1 MEIITA
7 HVNTD
12 LDGLASMV
20 AAQKL
25 YPGAQLVF
33 PGKLSRNVEE
43 FLALHKDTLKHV
55 RNIKDINIDKVKRLI
70 MVDTKSPGRVSK
82 LKELFGRAQ
91 VEVHIFDHH
100 PRAEGDVCGKVEVV
114 EPIGACTTLL
124 IERIRSRG
132 LEITPLE
139 ATIMALGIYE
149 DTGCLV
155 FTSTTSRDIRAAAF
169 LLEQGANLAVVA
181 DFLGRPLTPDQKGL
195 LKKLLVSAEHH
206 QINGNKILIARGN
219 VDEFIGGLN
228 LLTHKLAEIEQIDAV
243 FTIVEMEDRVH
254 MVGRCALK
262 EKVNCKEVMEY
273 FGGGGHPAAAS
284 ATVKDQTVDEVAD
297 RLLEI
302 IKEKVRPP
310 LTVRDIM
317 SSPVK
322 MVFPET
328 TIEEAGKIMLRY
340 GHTGLPVIKEGKL
353 VGVISRRDVEKA
365 THHGLGHAPVKGYM
379 TASVITVN
387 ADMNINDVQEL
398 MIEKD
403 IGRLPVVEGNL
414 VVGII
419 SRTDVLQ
426 TLHEGF
432 KGRYSTTYTDKK
444 KNTTRNTNIR
454 PDMHRVL
461 PNRIMNILNRAG
473 EVAQSLGYQ
482 VYAVGGLVRDVLLKV
497 ENLDVDLVVEGN
509 GIEMANELAKV
520 IGGRVRPHEKFGTA
534 EIVFPDGYWVDV
546 VTARVEYYEYPA
558 ALPQVEQSS
567 LKHDLYRR
575 DFTINAMAVALNSER
590 FGELVDYFNG
600 REDLQI
606 GAVRVLH
613 NLSFIE
619 DPTRILRAVRFE
631 QRYDMAIEPQTLR
644 LIKEAV
650 REKVISRVS
659 NERMWGEL
667 KSILEE
673 ADPEHMLDRMSELG
687 VWDYLFPEITFWE
700 VQPVISE
707 VPQALMILRNW
718 GWAEPAEKWL
728 PYFLAILHWTTQETA
743 YQICQRY
750 FLGRRQTDK
759 VLDVIAHWRGALKTL
774 STTEEVPL
782 SELTKTVQT
791 LPREAYPLFLTL
803 LEDKNA
809 IRRFRLVMESVHKNK
824 PTVNGKNI
832 RAMGFQPGPM
842 YRRALDA
849 VWRARLDG
857 LIQTTEEELEY
868 VRAYLVNH
876 NAPKI
881 EPKKP
886 KADNSQGNRP
896 DHKNYAK
903 NSKGAKPRV

>member
-1 MEIITA
+1 MEIITT

-12 LDGLASMV
+12 LDGLASLV

-25 YPGAQLVF
+25 YPGAELIF

-43 FLALHKDTLKHV
+43 FLALHKDTLRNV
-55 RNIKDINIDKVKRLI
+55 RTIKDINIDKVKRLI

-82 LKELFGRAQ
+82 LKELFNRPH
-91 VEVHIFDHH
+91 VEVHIYDHH
-100 PRAEGDVCGKVEVV
+100 PRAAGDVCGKVEVV
-114 EPIGACTTLL
+114 EPVGACTTLL
-124 IERIRSRG
+124 IERIRAQG

-155 FTSTTSRDIRAAAF
+155 FTNTTPRDIRAAAF

-181 DFLGRPLTPDQKGL
+181 DFLGRPLTPDQKAL

-206 QINGNKILIARGN
+206 QINGTKVLVARGS
-219 VDEFIGGLN
+219 VEEFVGGLA

-243 FTIVEMEDRVH
+243 FTVVEMEDRVH
-254 MVGRCALK
+254 LVGRCALK
-262 EKVNCKEVMEY
+262 EVNCKEVMEQ

-284 ATVKDQTVDEVAD
+284 ATVKGKTVDQVAEE
-297 RLLEI
+297 LLAI

-310 LTVRDIM
+310 LTVKDIM

-340 GHTGLPVIKEGKL
+340 GHTGLPVIKDGKL

-379 TASVITVN
+379 TVNVIT
-387 ADMNINDVQEL
+387 ATKDMTINEVQDL

-403 IGRLPVVEGNL
+403 IGRLPVVEGDK
-414 VVGII
+414 VVGIV

-432 KGRYSTTYTDKK
+432 KGRYSTTYTHKSVLATK
-444 KNTTRNTNIR
+444 TTNIR
-454 PDMHRVL
+454 PDMQRVL
-461 PNRIMNILNRAG
+461 PGRIMNILTKAG
-473 EVAQSLGYQ
+473 EVADKLNYQ

-497 ENLDVDLVVEGN
+497 ENFDVDLVVEGN
-509 GIEMANELAKV
+509 GILMANQLAAV
-520 IGGRVRPHEKFGTA
+520 LGGRVRTHEKFGTA
-534 EIVFPDGYWVDV
+534 EIIFPDGYWVDV

-567 LKHDLYRR
+567 LRHDLYRR
-575 DFTINAMAVALNSER
+575 DFTINAMAVALNPGR

-606 GAVRVLH
+606 GAIRVLH
-613 NLSFIE
+613 NLSFVE
-619 DPTRILRAVRFE
+619 DPTRILRAIRFE
-631 QRYDMAIEPQTLR
+631 QRYDMAIEPQTMR

-650 REKVISRVS
+650 REKVIARLST
-659 NERMWGEL
+659 ERMWGEL

-707 VPQALMILRNW
+707 MPQALMILRNW

-728 PYFLAILHWTTQETA
+728 PYFLAILHWTTQDTA

-750 FLGRRQTDK
+750 NLGRRQTDK
-759 VLDVIAHWRGALKTL
+759 VLDTIAHWREALRRL
-774 STTEEVPL
+774 SAPEDVPL
-782 SELTKTVQT
+782 SALNKIVQT

-809 IRRFRLVMESVHKNK
+809 IRRFRLVMESVHKHK
-824 PTVNGKNI
+824 PTVNGKDI
-832 RAMGFQPGPM
+832 RDMGFKPGPL
-842 YRRALDA
+842 YRRALDS
-849 VWRARLDG
+849 VWQARLDG
-857 LIQTTEEELEY
+857 LVQTREEELAY
-868 VRAYLVNH
+868 VRAYLEKH

-881 EPKKP
+881 EPNPPQPQRAPGSQPGQGKK
-886 KADNSQGNRP
+886 GN
-896 DHKNYAK
+896 K
-903 NSKGAKPRV
+903 SKGTKQSV

>member
-1 MEIITA
+1 MDIITT

-25 YPGAQLVF
+25 YPGAELVF

-43 FLALHKDTLKHV
+43 FLALHKDTLKNV
-55 RNIKDINIDKVKRLI
+55 RNIKDINISKVKRLI

-82 LKELFGRAQ
+82 LKELFNLPQ
-91 VEVHIFDHH
+91 VEVHIYDHH
-100 PRAEGDVCGKVEVV
+100 PRAEGDVCGKVEIV
-114 EPIGACTTLL
+114 EPIGACSTLL
-124 IERIRSRG
+124 IEKIRSKG
-132 LEITPLE
+132 LEINPLE
-139 ATIMALGIYE
+139 ATILALGIYE

-155 FTSTTSRDIRAAAF
+155 FTNTTPRDIRAAAF

-181 DFLGRPLTPDQKGL
+181 DFLGRPLTQDQKSL
-195 LKKLLVSAEHH
+195 LKRLLVTAEHH
-206 QINGNKILIARGN
+206 QINGTKVLIAQGS
-219 VDEFIGGLN
+219 VDEFVGGLA

-243 FTIVEMEDRVH
+243 FTVVEMEDRIH
-254 MVGRCALK
+254 IVGRCPLK
-262 EKVNCKEVMEY
+262 EVNCKDVMQQ

-284 ATVKDQTVDEVAD
+284 ATVKGKTVDEVAGN
-297 RLLEI
+297 LLDI
-302 IKEKVRPP
+302 VKGMVKPP
-310 LTVRDIM
+310 LTVGDIM

-340 GHTGLPVIKEGKL
+340 GHTGLPVIRDRKL

-379 TASVITVN
+379 TVNVITVN
-387 ADMNINDVQEL
+387 RDMNINDVQDL

-403 IGRLPVVEGNL
+403 IGRLPVVEGDM
-414 VVGII
+414 VVGIL

-432 KGRYSTTYTDKK
+432 QGRYSTTYTNRNINSP
-444 KNTTRNTNIR
+444 KNSNIR
-454 PDMHRVL
+454 PDLQRVL
-461 PNRIMNILNRAG
+461 PGRIMSILTKAG
-473 EVAQSLGYQ
+473 EVAESLDYQ

-497 ENLDVDLVVEGN
+497 ENLDVDLVVEGD
-509 GIEMANELAKV
+509 GILMANKLAEV
-520 IGGRVRPHEKFGTA
+520 IGGRVRAHEKFGTA
-534 EIVFPDGYWVDV
+534 EIIFSDGYWVDV

-575 DFTINAMAVALNSER
+575 DFTVNAMAVALNTDR

-606 GAVRVLH
+606 GAIRVLH

-619 DPTRILRAVRFE
+619 DPTRILRAIRFE

-650 REKVISRVS
+650 REKVIARLST
-659 NERMWGEL
+659 ERMWGEL

-673 ADPEHMLDRMSELG
+673 TDPEHMLDRMSELG

-700 VQPVISE
+700 VQPVVSE
-707 VPQALMILRNW
+707 MPQALMILRNW
-718 GWAEPAEKWL
+718 GWAEPAETWL
-728 PYFLAILHWTTQETA
+728 PYFLAILHWTTQDTA
-743 YQICQRY
+743 NTICQRY

-759 VLDVIAHWRGALKTL
+759 VLDTIAHWRAALKSL
-774 STTEEVPL
+774 STTEEVAL
-782 SELTKTVQT
+782 SDLTKIVQT

-803 LEDKNA
+803 IEDKMA
-809 IRRFRLVMESVHKNK
+809 IRRFRMVMESVHRNK
-824 PTVNGKNI
+824 PTVNGKDI
-832 RAMGFQPGPM
+832 RTMGFKPGPM

-857 LIQTTEEELEY
+857 LITDREEEMVY
-868 VRAYLVNH
+868 VKAYLESH
-876 NAPKI
+876 NAPRI

-886 KADNSQGNRP
+886 VVAVNQENRP
-896 DHKNYAK
+896 IINQGKK
-903 NSKGAKPRV
+903 SKGKRPRV

>member
-1 MEIITA
+1 MEIITT

-25 YPGAQLVF
+25 YPGAELIF

-43 FLALHKDTLKHV
+43 FLALHKDTLKNV
-55 RNIKDINIDKVKRLI
+55 RNIKDINIDKVKRLV

-82 LKELFGRAQ
+82 LKELFGRPQ
-91 VEVHIFDHH
+91 VEVHIYDHH

-114 EPIGACTTLL
+114 EPVGAATTLL
-124 IERIRSRG
+124 IERVRAKG

-139 ATIMALGIYE
+139 ATIMMLGIYE

-155 FTSTTSRDIRAAAF
+155 FTNTTPRDIRAAAF

-181 DFLGRPLTPDQKGL
+181 DFLGRPLTQDQKAL
-195 LKKLLVSAEHH
+195 LKKLLVTAEHH
-206 QINGNKILIARGN
+206 QINGTKVLIARSN
-219 VDEFIGGLN
+219 VDEFVGGLA
-228 LLTHKLAEIEQIDAV
+228 LLTHKLSEIERTDAV
-243 FTIVEMEDRVH
+243 FAVVEMEDRVH
-254 MVGRCALK
+254 LVGRCALK
-262 EKVNCKEVMEY
+262 EVNCKEIMEQ

-284 ATVKDQTVDEVAD
+284 ATIKGQTVDEVAD
-297 RLLEI
+297 RLLELI
-302 IKEKVRPP
+302 NEMVRPH
-310 LTVRDIM
+310 LTVQDIM

-340 GHTGLPVIKEGKL
+340 GHTGLPVIKDGKL

-365 THHGLGHAPVKGYM
+365 THHGLSHAPVKGYM
-379 TASVITVN
+379 TASVITVHK
-387 ADMNINDVQEL
+387 DMNINDVQDL
-398 MIEKD
+398 MIERD
-403 IGRLPVVEGNL
+403 IGRLPVVEGDM
-414 VVGII
+414 VIGIV

-432 KGRYSTTYTDKK
+432 KGRYSTTYTDKA
-444 KNTTRNTNIR
+444 TTKTANIR
-454 PDMHRVL
+454 PDMQRVL
-461 PNRIMNILNRAG
+461 PGRIMNILIRAG
-473 EVAQSLGYQ
+473 EVAERMNYQ

-509 GIEMANELAKV
+509 GIEMANELAKE

-534 EIVFPDGYWVDV
+534 EIIFPDGYWVDV

-575 DFTINAMAVALNSER
+575 DFTINAMAVALNPER

-606 GAVRVLH
+606 GAIRVLH

-619 DPTRILRAVRFE
+619 DPTRILRAIRFE
-631 QRYDMAIEPQTLR
+631 QRYDMAVEPQTLR

-650 REKVISRVS
+650 REKVISRLTT
-659 NERMWGEL
+659 ERMWGEL

-673 ADPEHMLDRMSELG
+673 ADPEHILDRMSELG
-687 VWDYLFPEITFWE
+687 VWEYLFPEITFWE
-700 VQPVISE
+700 VQYVISE
-707 VPQALMILRNW
+707 IPQALMILRNW

-728 PYFLAILHWTTQETA
+728 PYFLGILHLTTQEKA

-750 FLGRRQTDK
+750 NLGRRQTDK
-759 VLDVIAHWRGALKTL
+759 VLDTIAYGRVALKRL
-774 STTEEVPL
+774 SATEEIPL
-782 SELTKTVQT
+782 SELTKIVQT
-791 LPREAYPLFLTL
+791 LPGEAYPLFLAL

-809 IRRFRLVMESVHKNK
+809 IRRFRMVIESVHKNK
-824 PTVNGKNI
+824 PTVNGKDI
-832 RAMGFQPGPM
+832 REMGYQPGPM
-842 YRRALDA
+842 YRKALDA

-857 LIQTTEEELEY
+857 LVQTREEELEY
-868 VRAYLVNH
+868 VRSLLQHH

-881 EPKKP
+881 QPKQP
-886 KADNSQGNRP
+886 KGNASQGNRP
-896 DHKNYAK
+896 NQAK
-903 NSKGAKPRV
+903 KSKGTKASV

>member
-1 MEIITA
+1 MEIITT

-25 YPGAQLVF
+25 YPGAELIF

-43 FLALHKDTLKHV
+43 FLALHKDTLKNV
-55 RNIKDINIDKVKRLI
+55 RMIKDINIHKVKRLI

-82 LKELFGRAQ
+82 LKELFDRPE
-91 VEVHIFDHH
+91 VEVHIYDHH

-114 EPIGACTTLL
+114 EPMGAATTLL
-124 IERIRSRG
+124 IEKIRAKG

-139 ATIMALGIYE
+139 ATIMMLGIYE

-155 FTSTTSRDIRAAAF
+155 FTSTTPRDIRAAAF

-181 DFLGRPLTPDQKGL
+181 DFLGRPLTQDQKAL
-195 LKKLLVSAEHH
+195 LKKLLVTAEHH
-206 QINGNKILIARGN
+206 QINGTKVLIARGS
-219 VDEFIGGLN
+219 VDEFVGGLA
-228 LLTHKLAEIEQIDAV
+228 LLTHKLSEIERTDAV
-243 FTIVEMEDRVH
+243 FAVVEMEDRVH
-254 MVGRCALK
+254 LVGRCALA
-262 EKVNCKEVMEY
+262 EVNCKEIMEQ

-284 ATVKDQTVDEVAD
+284 ATVKGQTVEEVAG
-297 RLLEI
+297 RLLELVNSMI
-302 IKEKVRPP
+302 RPT
-310 LTVRDIM
+310 LTVQDIM

-340 GHTGLPVIKEGKL
+340 GHTGLPVIKDGKL

-379 TASVITVN
+379 TVNVVTVN
-387 ADMNINDVQEL
+387 KDMNIHDVQDL
-398 MIEKD
+398 MIERD
-403 IGRLPVVEGNL
+403 IGRLPVVEGDL
-414 VVGII
+414 VIGIV

-432 KGRYSTTYTDKK
+432 QGRYSTTYTDK
-444 KNTTRNTNIR
+444 TTTKISNIK
-454 PDMHRVL
+454 PDMQRVL
-461 PNRIMNILNRAG
+461 PGRIMSLLNKAG
-473 EVAQSLGYQ
+473 QVAERLDYE

-509 GIEMANELAKV
+509 GIEMAHELSKE
-520 IGGRVRPHEKFGTA
+520 IGGRVRAHEKFGTA

-567 LKHDLYRR
+567 LRHDLYRR
-575 DFTINAMAVALNSER
+575 DFTINAMAVALNPGR

-606 GAVRVLH
+606 GAIRVLH

-619 DPTRILRAVRFE
+619 DPTRILRAARFE

-650 REKVISRVS
+650 REKVVSRLTT
-659 NERMWGEL
+659 ERMWGEL

-673 ADPEHMLDRMSELG
+673 ADPEHMLDRLDELG
-687 VWDYLFPEITFWE
+687 VWDYLFPKITFWE
-700 VQPVISE
+700 VQYVISE
-707 VPQALMILRNW
+707 MPQALMILRNW

-728 PYFLAILHWTTQETA
+728 PYFLGILHLSNQETA

-750 FLGRRQTDK
+750 NLGRRQTDK
-759 VLDVIAHWRGALKTL
+759 VLDTIANGRVALKRL
-774 STTEEVPL
+774 SIEEDVPL
-782 SELTKTVQT
+782 SELTKIVQT
-791 LPREAYPLFLTL
+791 LPREAYPLFLSL

-824 PTVNGKNI
+824 PVVNGKDI
-832 RAMGFQPGPM
+832 REMGFQPGPM

-857 LIQTTEEELEY
+857 LVNTREEEIEYLRSYLEH
-868 VRAYLVNH
+868 N

-881 EPKKP
+881 QPKQPKP
-886 KADNSQGNRP
+886 VVSQEHPAAR
-896 DHKNYAK
+896 AK
-903 NSKGAKPRV
+903 QGKKSKGKKV

>member
-1 MEIITA
+1 MEIITT

-25 YPGAQLVF
+25 YPGAELIF

-43 FLALHKDTLKHV
+43 FLALHKDTLKNV
-55 RNIKDINIDKVKRLI
+55 RNIKDINIDKVTRLV

-82 LKELFGRAQ
+82 LKELFGRPQ
-91 VEVHIFDHH
+91 VEVHIYDHH

-114 EPIGACTTLL
+114 EPVGAATTLL
-124 IERIRSRG
+124 IERVRAKG

-139 ATIMALGIYE
+139 ATIMMLGIYE

-155 FTSTTSRDIRAAAF
+155 FTNTTPRDIRAAAF

-181 DFLGRPLTPDQKGL
+181 DFLGRPLTQDQKAL
-195 LKKLLVSAEHH
+195 LKKLLVTAEHH
-206 QINGNKILIARGN
+206 QINGTKVLIARSN
-219 VDEFIGGLN
+219 VDEFVGGLA
-228 LLTHKLAEIEQIDAV
+228 LLTHKLSEIERTDAV
-243 FTIVEMEDRVH
+243 FAVVEMEDRVH
-254 MVGRCALK
+254 LVGRCALK
-262 EKVNCKEVMEY
+262 EVNCKEIMEQ

-284 ATVKDQTVDEVAD
+284 ATIKGQTVDEVAD
-297 RLLEI
+297 RLLELI
-302 IKEKVRPP
+302 NEMVRPH
-310 LTVRDIM
+310 LTVQDIM

-340 GHTGLPVIKEGKL
+340 GHTGLPVIKDGKL

-365 THHGLGHAPVKGYM
+365 THHGLSHAPVKGYM
-379 TASVITVN
+379 TASVITVHK
-387 ADMNINDVQEL
+387 DMNINDVQDL
-398 MIEKD
+398 MIERD
-403 IGRLPVVEGNL
+403 IGRLPVVEGDM
-414 VVGII
+414 VIGIV

-432 KGRYSTTYTDKK
+432 KGRYSTTYTDKA
-444 KNTTRNTNIR
+444 TTKTANIR
-454 PDMHRVL
+454 PDMQRVL
-461 PNRIMNILNRAG
+461 PGRIMNILIRAG
-473 EVAQSLGYQ
+473 EVAERMNYQ

-509 GIEMANELAKV
+509 GIEMANELAKE

-534 EIVFPDGYWVDV
+534 EIIFPDGYWVDV

-575 DFTINAMAVALNSER
+575 DFTINAMAVALNPER

-606 GAVRVLH
+606 GAIRVLH

-619 DPTRILRAVRFE
+619 DPTRILRAIRFE
-631 QRYDMAIEPQTLR
+631 QRYDMAVEPQTLR

-650 REKVISRVS
+650 REKVISRLTT
-659 NERMWGEL
+659 ERMWGEL

-673 ADPEHMLDRMSELG
+673 ADPEHILDRMSELG
-687 VWDYLFPEITFWE
+687 VWEYLFPEIAFWE
-700 VQPVISE
+700 VQYVISE
-707 VPQALMILRNW
+707 IPQALMILRNW

-728 PYFLAILHWTTQETA
+728 PYFLGILHLTTQEKA

-750 FLGRRQTDK
+750 NLGRRQTDK
-759 VLDVIAHWRGALKTL
+759 VLDTIAYGRVALKRL
-774 STTEEVPL
+774 SATEEIPL
-782 SELTKTVQT
+782 SELTKIVQT
-791 LPREAYPLFLTL
+791 LPGEAYPLFLAL

-809 IRRFRLVMESVHKNK
+809 IRRFRMVIESVHKNK
-824 PTVNGKNI
+824 PTVNGKDI
-832 RAMGFQPGPM
+832 REMGYQPGPM
-842 YRRALDA
+842 YRKALDA

-857 LIQTTEEELEY
+857 LVQTREEELEY
-868 VRAYLVNH
+868 VRSLLQHH

-881 EPKKP
+881 QPKQP
-886 KADNSQGNRP
+886 KGNASQGNRP
-896 DHKNYAK
+896 NQAK
-903 NSKGAKPRV
+903 KSKGTKASV

>member
-1 MEIITA
+1 MEIITT

-25 YPGAQLVF
+25 YPGAELIF
-33 PGKLSRNVEE
+33 PGKLSRNVED
-43 FLALHKDTLKHV
+43 FLALHKDTLKNV
-55 RNIKDINIDKVKRLI
+55 RNIKDINIDKVTRLV

-82 LKELFGRAQ
+82 LKELFGRPQ
-91 VEVHIFDHH
+91 VEVHIYDHH

-114 EPIGACTTLL
+114 EPVGAATTLL
-124 IERIRSRG
+124 IERVRAKG

-139 ATIMALGIYE
+139 ATIMMLGIYE

-155 FTSTTSRDIRAAAF
+155 FTNTTPRDIRAAAF

-181 DFLGRPLTPDQKGL
+181 DFLGRPLTQDQKAL
-195 LKKLLVSAEHH
+195 LKKLLVTAEHH
-206 QINGNKILIARGN
+206 QINGTKVLIARSN
-219 VDEFIGGLN
+219 VDEFVGGLA
-228 LLTHKLAEIEQIDAV
+228 LLTHKLSEIERTDAV
-243 FTIVEMEDRVH
+243 FAVVEMEDRVH
-254 MVGRCALK
+254 LVGRCALK
-262 EKVNCKEVMEY
+262 EVNCKEIMEQ

-284 ATVKDQTVDEVAD
+284 ATIKGQTVDEVAD
-297 RLLEI
+297 RLLELI
-302 IKEKVRPP
+302 NEMVRPH
-310 LTVRDIM
+310 LTVQDIM

-340 GHTGLPVIKEGKL
+340 GHTGLPVIKDGKL

-365 THHGLGHAPVKGYM
+365 THHGLSHAPVKGYM
-379 TASVITVN
+379 TASVITVHK
-387 ADMNINDVQEL
+387 DMNINDVQDL
-398 MIEKD
+398 MIERD
-403 IGRLPVVEGNL
+403 IGRLPVVEGDM
-414 VVGII
+414 VIGIV

-432 KGRYSTTYTDKK
+432 KGRYSTTYTDKA
-444 KNTTRNTNIR
+444 NTKTANIR
-454 PDMHRVL
+454 PDMQRVL
-461 PNRIMNILNRAG
+461 PGRIMNILIRAG
-473 EVAQSLGYQ
+473 EVAERMDYQ

-509 GIEMANELAKV
+509 GIEMANELAKE

-534 EIVFPDGYWVDV
+534 EIIFPDGYWVDV

-575 DFTINAMAVALNSER
+575 DFTINAMAVALNPER

-606 GAVRVLH
+606 GAIRVLH

-619 DPTRILRAVRFE
+619 DPTRILRAIRFE
-631 QRYDMAIEPQTLR
+631 QRYDMAVETQTLR

-650 REKVISRVS
+650 REKVISRLTT
-659 NERMWGEL
+659 ERMWGEL

-673 ADPEHMLDRMSELG
+673 ADPEHILDRMSELG
-687 VWDYLFPEITFWE
+687 VWEYLFPEITFWE
-700 VQPVISE
+700 VQYVISE
-707 VPQALMILRNW
+707 IPQALMILRNW

-728 PYFLAILHWTTQETA
+728 PYFLGILHLTTQEKA

-750 FLGRRQTDK
+750 NLGRRQTDK
-759 VLDVIAHWRGALKTL
+759 VLDTIAYGRVALKRL
-774 STTEEVPL
+774 SAAGEVPL
-782 SELTKTVQT
+782 SELTKIVQT
-791 LPREAYPLFLTL
+791 LPGEAYPLFLAL

-809 IRRFRLVMESVHKNK
+809 IRRFRMVIESVHKNK
-824 PTVNGKNI
+824 PTVNGKDI
-832 RAMGFQPGPM
+832 REMGYQPGPM
-842 YRRALDA
+842 YRKALDA

-857 LIQTTEEELEY
+857 LVQTREEELEY
-868 VRAYLVNH
+868 VRSLLQHH

-881 EPKKP
+881 QPKQP
-886 KADNSQGNRP
+886 KGNASQGNRP
-896 DHKNYAK
+896 NQAK
-903 NSKGAKPRV
+903 KSKGTKASV

>member
-1 MEIITA
+1 MEIITT

-25 YPGAQLVF
+25 YPGAELIF

-43 FLALHKDTLKHV
+43 FLALHKDTLKNI
-55 RNIKDINIDKVKRLI
+55 RQIKDINIEQVKRLI

-82 LKELFGRAQ
+82 LKELFTQPR
-91 VEVHIFDHH
+91 VEVHIYDHH

-114 EPIGACTTLL
+114 EPVGAATTLL
-124 IERIRSRG
+124 IERIRSKG

-155 FTSTTSRDIRAAAF
+155 FTNTTPRDIRAAAF

-181 DFLGRPLTPDQKGL
+181 DFLGRPLTQDQKSL
-195 LKKLLVSAEHH
+195 LKKLLVTAEHH
-206 QINGNKILIARGN
+206 QINGTKVLIARGN
-219 VDEFIGGLN
+219 VDEFVGGLA
-228 LLTHKLAEIEQIDAV
+228 LLTHKLSEIERTDAV
-243 FTIVEMEDRVH
+243 FAVVEMEDRVH
-254 MVGRCALK
+254 IVGRCALK
-262 EKVNCKEVMEY
+262 EVNCKEIMNE

-284 ATVKDQTVDEVAD
+284 ATVKGKTVDELANH
-297 RLLEI
+297 LLEL
-302 IKEKVRPP
+302 IKAKVRPP
-310 LTVRDIM
+310 LTAQDIM

-353 VGVISRRDVEKA
+353 AGVISRRDVEKA

-379 TASVITVN
+379 TTQVVTVHK
-387 ADMNINDVQEL
+387 DMNIHDVQDL
-398 MIEKD
+398 MIERD
-403 IGRLPVVEGNL
+403 IGRLPVVEGNM
-414 VVGII
+414 VIGIV

-432 KGRYSTTYTDKK
+432 KGRYSTTYTDKASSK
-444 KNTTRNTNIR
+444 TSNIN
-454 PDMHRVL
+454 PDMQRVL
-461 PNRIMNILNRAG
+461 PGRIMKLLHKAG
-473 EVAQSLGYQ
+473 EVAERLGYQ

-509 GIEMANELAKV
+509 GIEMANELAKEV
-520 IGGRVRPHEKFGTA
+520 GGRVRAHEKFATA

-558 ALPQVEQSS
+558 ALPQVERSS

-575 DFTINAMAVALNSER
+575 DFTINAMAVALNPDR

-600 REDLQI
+600 IEDLQI
-606 GAVRVLH
+606 GAIRVLH

-619 DPTRILRAVRFE
+619 DPTRILRAIRFE

-650 REKVISRVS
+650 REKVIARLST
-659 NERMWGEL
+659 ERMWGEL

-673 ADPEHMLDRMSELG
+673 ADPEHMLDRMDELG
-687 VWDYLFPEITFWE
+687 VWDYLFPELTFWE
-700 VQPVISE
+700 VQYVISE
-707 VPQALMILRNW
+707 IPQALMILRNW
-718 GWAEPAEKWL
+718 GWDEPAEKWL
-728 PYFLAILHWTTQETA
+728 PYFLGILHLTSQETA
-743 YQICQRY
+743 SKICQRY
-750 FLGRRQTDK
+750 NLGRRQTDK
-759 VLDVIAHWRGALKTL
+759 VLATISYGRVALKRL
-774 STTEEVPL
+774 SETGEVPL
-782 SELTKTVQT
+782 SELTKIVQT

-809 IRRFRLVMESVHKNK
+809 IRRFRRVMESVHENK
-824 PTVNGKNI
+824 PSVNGKDI
-832 RAMGFQPGPM
+832 REMGYQPGPF
-842 YRRALDA
+842 YRRALDS

-857 LIQTTEEELEY
+857 VVRTREDELEY
-868 VRAYLVNH
+868 VRSYLEKVK
-876 NAPKI
+876 APLIQPKQPKATA
-881 EPKKP
+881 EANRPLHSKNKKGKKP
-886 KADNSQGNRP
+886 I
-896 DHKNYAK
+896 
-903 NSKGAKPRV
+903 V

>member
-1 MEIITA
+1 MEIITT

-25 YPGAQLVF
+25 YPGAQLIF

-55 RNIKDINIDKVKRLI
+55 RNIKDIDINKVKRLI

-82 LKELFGRAQ
+82 LKELFNRPQ
-91 VEVHIFDHH
+91 VEVHIYDHH

-114 EPIGACTTLL
+114 EPIGAATTLL
-124 IERIRSRG
+124 IERIRAKG

-139 ATIMALGIYE
+139 ATIMMLGIYE

-155 FTSTTSRDIRAAAF
+155 FTNTTPRDIRAAAF
-169 LLEQGANLAVVA
+169 LLEQGASLAVVA
-181 DFLGRPLTPDQKGL
+181 DFLGRPLTQDQKAL
-195 LKKLLVSAEHH
+195 LKKLLVTAEHH
-206 QINGNKILIARGN
+206 HINGTKVLIARGS
-219 VDEFIGGLN
+219 VDEFVGGLA
-228 LLTHKLAEIEQIDAV
+228 LLTHKLSEIERTDAV
-243 FTIVEMEDRVH
+243 FAVVEMEDRIH
-254 MVGRCALK
+254 LVGRCALK
-262 EKVNCKEVMEY
+262 EVNCKEIMEH

-284 ATVKDQTVDEVAD
+284 ATIKGKTVDEVAKH
-297 RLLEI
+297 LLEL
-302 IKEKVRPP
+302 IKSMIRPP
-310 LTVRDIM
+310 MTVKDIM

-340 GHTGLPVIKEGKL
+340 GHTGLPVIKDGKL

-379 TASVITVN
+379 TVNVVTVN
-387 ADMNINDVQEL
+387 KDMNINDVQDL
-398 MIEKD
+398 MIERD
-403 IGRLPVVEGNL
+403 IGRLPVVEGDK
-414 VVGII
+414 VIGIV

-432 KGRYSTTYTDKK
+432 QGRYSTIYTDKTSTK
-444 KNTTRNTNIR
+444 ITNIK
-454 PDMHRVL
+454 PDMQRAL
-461 PNRIMNILNRAG
+461 PSRIMSLLTKAG
-473 EVAQSLGYQ
+473 QVAERLGYQ
-482 VYAVGGLVRDVLLKV
+482 VYAVGGLVRDVMLKV

-509 GIEMANELAKV
+509 GIEMAYELSKE

-558 ALPQVEQSS
+558 ALPQVEQST
-567 LKHDLYRR
+567 LRHDLYRR
-575 DFTINAMAVALNSER
+575 DFTINAMAVALNPNR

-600 REDLQI
+600 REDLEI
-606 GAVRVLH
+606 GAIRVLH

-631 QRYDMAIEPQTLR
+631 QRYDMAIEPQTMR

-650 REKVISRVS
+650 REKVLSRLS

-667 KSILEE
+667 KSILDE
-673 ADPEHMLDRMSELG
+673 ADPEHMLDRLDELG

-700 VQPVISE
+700 VQYVISE
-707 VPQALMILRNW
+707 MPQALMILRNW

-728 PYFLAILHWTTQETA
+728 PYFLGILHLTNQETA

-750 FLGRRQTDK
+750 NLGRRQTDK
-759 VLDVIAHWRGALKTL
+759 VLDTIANGRIALKRL
-774 STTEEVPL
+774 STEGDVPL
-782 SELTKTVQT
+782 SELTKIVQT

-809 IRRFRLVMESVHKNK
+809 IRRFRMVMESVHKNK
-824 PTVNGKNI
+824 PVINGKDI
-832 RAMGFQPGPM
+832 RAMGYQPGPM

-857 LIQTTEEELEY
+857 LVSTREEELEY
-868 VRAYLVNH
+868 IRAYLEQN

-881 EPKKP
+881 QPKQPKP
-886 KADNSQGNRP
+886 ADSQGQPTNP
-896 DHKNYAK
+896 GKQGK
-903 NSKGAKPRV
+903 KSKGKKK

>member
-1 MEIITA
+1 MEIITT

-25 YPGAQLVF
+25 YPGAELIF

-43 FLALHKDTLKHV
+43 FLALHKDTLKNV
-55 RNIKDINIDKVKRLI
+55 RNIKDINIDKVKRLV

-82 LKELFGRAQ
+82 LKELFGRPQ
-91 VEVHIFDHH
+91 VEVHIYDHH

-114 EPIGACTTLL
+114 EPVGAATTLL
-124 IERIRSRG
+124 IERVRAKG

-139 ATIMALGIYE
+139 ATIMMLGIYE

-155 FTSTTSRDIRAAAF
+155 FTNTTPRDIRAAAF

-181 DFLGRPLTPDQKGL
+181 DFLGRPLTQDQKAL
-195 LKKLLVSAEHH
+195 LKKLLVTAEHH
-206 QINGNKILIARGN
+206 QINGTKVLIARSN
-219 VDEFIGGLN
+219 VDEFVGGLA
-228 LLTHKLAEIEQIDAV
+228 LLTHKLSEIERTDAV
-243 FTIVEMEDRVH
+243 FAVVEMEDRVH
-254 MVGRCALK
+254 LVGRCALK
-262 EKVNCKEVMEY
+262 EVNCKEIMEQ

-284 ATVKDQTVDEVAD
+284 ATIKGQTVDEVAD
-297 RLLEI
+297 RLLELI
-302 IKEKVRPP
+302 NEMVRPH
-310 LTVRDIM
+310 LTVQDIM

-340 GHTGLPVIKEGKL
+340 GHTGLPVIKDGKL

-365 THHGLGHAPVKGYM
+365 THHGLSHAPVKGYM
-379 TASVITVN
+379 TASVITVHK
-387 ADMNINDVQEL
+387 DMNINDVQDL
-398 MIEKD
+398 MIERD
-403 IGRLPVVEGNL
+403 IGRLPVVEGDM
-414 VVGII
+414 VIGIV

-432 KGRYSTTYTDKK
+432 KGRYSTTYTDKA
-444 KNTTRNTNIR
+444 TTKTANIR
-454 PDMHRVL
+454 PDMQRVL
-461 PNRIMNILNRAG
+461 PGRIMNILIRAG
-473 EVAQSLGYQ
+473 EVAERMNYQ

-509 GIEMANELAKV
+509 GIEMANELAKE

-534 EIVFPDGYWVDV
+534 EIIFPDGYWVDV

-575 DFTINAMAVALNSER
+575 DFTINAMAVALNPER

-606 GAVRVLH
+606 GAIRVLH

-619 DPTRILRAVRFE
+619 DPTRILRAIRFE
-631 QRYDMAIEPQTLR
+631 QRYDMAVEPQTLR

-650 REKVISRVS
+650 REKVISRLTT
-659 NERMWGEL
+659 ERMWGEL

-673 ADPEHMLDRMSELG
+673 ADPEHILDRMSELG
-687 VWDYLFPEITFWE
+687 VWEYLFPEIAFWE
-700 VQPVISE
+700 VQYVISE
-707 VPQALMILRNW
+707 IPQALMILRNW

-728 PYFLAILHWTTQETA
+728 PYFLGILHLTTQEKA

-750 FLGRRQTDK
+750 NLGRRQTDK
-759 VLDVIAHWRGALKTL
+759 VLDTIAYGRVALKRL
-774 STTEEVPL
+774 SATEEIPL
-782 SELTKTVQT
+782 SELTKIVQT
-791 LPREAYPLFLTL
+791 LPGEAYPLFLAL

-809 IRRFRLVMESVHKNK
+809 IRRFRMVIESVHKNK
-824 PTVNGKNI
+824 PTVNGKDI
-832 RAMGFQPGPM
+832 REMGYQPGPM
-842 YRRALDA
+842 YRKALDA

-857 LIQTTEEELEY
+857 LVQTREEELEY
-868 VRAYLVNH
+868 VRSLLQHH

-881 EPKKP
+881 QPKQP
-886 KADNSQGNRP
+886 KGNASQGNRP
-896 DHKNYAK
+896 NQAK
-903 NSKGAKPRV
+903 KSKGTKASV

>member
-1 MEIITA
+1 MEIITT

-25 YPGAQLVF
+25 YPGAELIF

-43 FLALHKDTLKHV
+43 FLALHKDTLKNV

-82 LKELFGRAQ
+82 LKELFGRPQ
-91 VEVHIFDHH
+91 VEVHIYDHH

-114 EPIGACTTLL
+114 EPLGAATTLL
-124 IERIRSRG
+124 IERIRAKG

-139 ATIMALGIYE
+139 ATIMMLGIYE

-155 FTSTTSRDIRAAAF
+155 FTNTTPRDIRAAAF
-169 LLEQGANLAVVA
+169 LLEQGANLAVLA
-181 DFLGRPLTPDQKGL
+181 DFLGRPLTQDQKAL
-195 LKKLLVSAEHH
+195 LKKLLVTAEHH
-206 QINGNKILIARGN
+206 QINGTKVLIARGN
-219 VDEFIGGLN
+219 VDEFVGGLA
-228 LLTHKLAEIEQIDAV
+228 LLTHKLSEIERTDAV
-243 FTIVEMEDRVH
+243 FAVVEMEDRVH
-254 MVGRCALK
+254 LVGRCALQ
-262 EKVNCKEVMEY
+262 EVNCKDIMEQ

-284 ATVKDQTVDEVAD
+284 ATIKGQTVDEVAD
-297 RLLEI
+297 RLLRLVQEM
-302 IKEKVRPP
+302 VRPP

-340 GHTGLPVIKEGKL
+340 GHTGLPVIKDGKL
-353 VGVISRRDVEKA
+353 AGVISRRDVEKA

-379 TASVITVN
+379 TVGVITVHK
-387 ADMNINDVQEL
+387 DMNINDVQDL
-398 MIEKD
+398 MIERD
-403 IGRLPVVEGNL
+403 IGRLPVVEGDR
-414 VVGII
+414 VIGIV

-432 KGRYSTTYTDKK
+432 KGRYSTTYTDKVATK
-444 KNTTRNTNIR
+444 TANIR
-454 PDMHRVL
+454 PDMQRVL
-461 PNRIMNILNRAG
+461 PGRIMNLLAKAG
-473 EVAQSLGYQ
+473 EVAERMDCQ

-509 GIEMANELAKV
+509 GIEMANELAKE

-575 DFTINAMAVALNSER
+575 DFTINAMAVALNPDR

-606 GAVRVLH
+606 GAIRVLH

-619 DPTRILRAVRFE
+619 DPTRILRAIRFE
-631 QRYDMAIEPQTLR
+631 QRYDMAIEPQTMR

-650 REKVISRVS
+650 REKIISRLTT
-659 NERMWGEL
+659 ERMWGEL

-700 VQPVISE
+700 VQYVISE
-707 VPQALMILRNW
+707 MPQALMILRNW
-718 GWAEPAEKWL
+718 GWSEPAETWL
-728 PYFLAILHWTTQETA
+728 PYFLGILHLTTQEKA

-750 FLGRRQTDK
+750 NLGRRQTDK
-759 VLDVIAHWRGALKTL
+759 VLDTIAYGRVALKRL
-774 STTEEVPL
+774 SATEEVPL
-782 SELTKTVQT
+782 SELTKIVQT

-809 IRRFRLVMESVHKNK
+809 IRRFRMVMESVHKNK
-824 PTVNGKNI
+824 PTVNGKDI
-832 RAMGFQPGPM
+832 REMGYQPGPM
-842 YRRALDA
+842 YRNALDA

-857 LIQTTEEELEY
+857 LIQTREEELEY
-868 VRAYLVNH
+868 VRSYLEHNH
-876 NAPKI
+876 APKI
-881 EPKKP
+881 QPKQP
-886 KADNSQGNRP
+886 KTNSSQANHPKQNKR
-896 DHKNYAK
+896 AK
-903 NSKGAKPRV
+903 K

>member
-1 MEIITA
+1 MEIITT

-25 YPGAQLVF
+25 YPGAELIF
-33 PGKLSRNVEE
+33 PGKLSRNVED
-43 FLALHKDTLKHV
+43 FLALHKDTLKNV
-55 RNIKDINIDKVKRLI
+55 RNIKDINIDKVKRLV

-82 LKELFGRAQ
+82 LKELFGRPQ
-91 VEVHIFDHH
+91 VEVHIYDHH

-114 EPIGACTTLL
+114 EPVGAATTLL
-124 IERIRSRG
+124 IERVRAKG

-139 ATIMALGIYE
+139 ATIMMLGIYE

-155 FTSTTSRDIRAAAF
+155 FTNTTPRDIRAAAF

-181 DFLGRPLTPDQKGL
+181 DFLGRPLTQDQKAL
-195 LKKLLVSAEHH
+195 LKKLLVTAEHH
-206 QINGNKILIARGN
+206 QINGTKVLIARSN
-219 VDEFIGGLN
+219 VDEFVGGLA
-228 LLTHKLAEIEQIDAV
+228 LLTHKLSEIERTDAV
-243 FTIVEMEDRVH
+243 FAVVEMEDRVH
-254 MVGRCALK
+254 LVGRCALK
-262 EKVNCKEVMEY
+262 EVNCKEIMEQ

-284 ATVKDQTVDEVAD
+284 ATIKGQTVDEVAD
-297 RLLEI
+297 RLLELI
-302 IKEKVRPP
+302 NEMVRPH
-310 LTVRDIM
+310 LTVQDIM

-340 GHTGLPVIKEGKL
+340 GHTGLPVIKDGKL

-365 THHGLGHAPVKGYM
+365 THHGLSHAPVKGYM
-379 TASVITVN
+379 TASVITVHK
-387 ADMNINDVQEL
+387 DMNINDVQDL
-398 MIEKD
+398 MIERD
-403 IGRLPVVEGNL
+403 IGRLPVVEGDM
-414 VVGII
+414 VIGIV

-432 KGRYSTTYTDKK
+432 KGRYSTTYTDKA
-444 KNTTRNTNIR
+444 NTKTANIR
-454 PDMHRVL
+454 PDMQRVL
-461 PNRIMNILNRAG
+461 PGRIMNILIRAG
-473 EVAQSLGYQ
+473 EVAERMDYQ

-509 GIEMANELAKV
+509 GIEMANELAKE

-534 EIVFPDGYWVDV
+534 EIIFPDGYWVDV

-575 DFTINAMAVALNSER
+575 DFTINAMAVALNPER

-606 GAVRVLH
+606 GAIRVLH

-619 DPTRILRAVRFE
+619 DPTRILRAIRFE
-631 QRYDMAIEPQTLR
+631 QRYDMAVETQTLR

-650 REKVISRVS
+650 REKVISRLTT
-659 NERMWGEL
+659 ERMWGEL

-673 ADPEHMLDRMSELG
+673 ADPEHILDRMSELG
-687 VWDYLFPEITFWE
+687 VWEYLFPEITFWE
-700 VQPVISE
+700 VQYVISE
-707 VPQALMILRNW
+707 IPQALMILRNW

-728 PYFLAILHWTTQETA
+728 PYFLGILHLTTQEKA

-750 FLGRRQTDK
+750 NLGRRQTDK
-759 VLDVIAHWRGALKTL
+759 VLDTIAYGRVALKRL
-774 STTEEVPL
+774 SAAGEVPL
-782 SELTKTVQT
+782 SELTKIVQT
-791 LPREAYPLFLTL
+791 LPGEAYPLFLAL

-809 IRRFRLVMESVHKNK
+809 IRRFRMVIESVHKNK
-824 PTVNGKNI
+824 PTVNGKDI
-832 RAMGFQPGPM
+832 REMGYQPGPM
-842 YRRALDA
+842 YRKALDA

-857 LIQTTEEELEY
+857 LVQTREEELEY
-868 VRAYLVNH
+868 VRSLLQHH

-881 EPKKP
+881 QPKQP
-886 KADNSQGNRP
+886 KGNASQGNRP
-896 DHKNYAK
+896 NQAK
-903 NSKGAKPRV
+903 KSKGTKASV

>member
-1 MEIITA
+1 MEIITT

-25 YPGAQLVF
+25 YPGAELIF
-33 PGKLSRNVEE
+33 PGKLSRNVED
-43 FLALHKDTLKHV
+43 FLALHKDTLKNV
-55 RNIKDINIDKVKRLI
+55 RNIKDINIDKVTRLV

-82 LKELFGRAQ
+82 LKELFGRPQ
-91 VEVHIFDHH
+91 VEVHIYDHH

-114 EPIGACTTLL
+114 ESVGAATTLL
-124 IERIRSRG
+124 IERVRAKG

-139 ATIMALGIYE
+139 ATIMMLGIYE

-155 FTSTTSRDIRAAAF
+155 FTNTTPRDIRAAAF

-181 DFLGRPLTPDQKGL
+181 DFLGRPLTQDQKAL
-195 LKKLLVSAEHH
+195 LKKLLVTAEHH
-206 QINGNKILIARGN
+206 QINGAKVLIARSN
-219 VDEFIGGLN
+219 VDEFVGGLA
-228 LLTHKLAEIEQIDAV
+228 LLTHKLSEIERTDAV
-243 FTIVEMEDRVH
+243 FAVVEMEDRVH
-254 MVGRCALK
+254 LVGRCALK
-262 EKVNCKEVMEY
+262 EVNCKEIIEQ

-284 ATVKDQTVDEVAD
+284 ATIKGQTVDEVAD
-297 RLLEI
+297 RLLELI
-302 IKEKVRPP
+302 NEMVRPH
-310 LTVRDIM
+310 LTVQDIM

-340 GHTGLPVIKEGKL
+340 GHTGLPVIKDGKL

-379 TASVITVN
+379 TASVITVHK
-387 ADMNINDVQEL
+387 DMNINDVQDL
-398 MIEKD
+398 MIERD
-403 IGRLPVVEGNL
+403 IGRLPVVEGDM
-414 VVGII
+414 VIGIV

-432 KGRYSTTYTDKK
+432 KGRYSTTYTDKA
-444 KNTTRNTNIR
+444 NTKTANIR
-454 PDMHRVL
+454 PDMQRVL
-461 PNRIMNILNRAG
+461 PGRIMNILIRAG
-473 EVAQSLGYQ
+473 EVAERMDYQ

-509 GIEMANELAKV
+509 GIEMANELAKE

-534 EIVFPDGYWVDV
+534 EIIFPDGYWVDV

-575 DFTINAMAVALNSER
+575 DFTINAMAVALNPER

-606 GAVRVLH
+606 GAIRVLH

-619 DPTRILRAVRFE
+619 DPTRILRAIRFE
-631 QRYDMAIEPQTLR
+631 QRYDMAVETQTLR

-650 REKVISRVS
+650 REKVISRLTT
-659 NERMWGEL
+659 ERMWGEL

-673 ADPEHMLDRMSELG
+673 ADPEHILDRMSELG
-687 VWDYLFPEITFWE
+687 VWEYLFPEITFWE
-700 VQPVISE
+700 VQYVISE
-707 VPQALMILRNW
+707 IPQALMILRNW

-728 PYFLAILHWTTQETA
+728 PYFLGILHLTTQEKA

-750 FLGRRQTDK
+750 NLGRRQTDK
-759 VLDVIAHWRGALKTL
+759 VLDTIAYGRVALKRL
-774 STTEEVPL
+774 SAAGEVPL
-782 SELTKTVQT
+782 SELTKIVQT
-791 LPREAYPLFLTL
+791 LPGEAYPLFLAL

-809 IRRFRLVMESVHKNK
+809 IRRFRMVIESVHKNK
-824 PTVNGKNI
+824 PTVNGKDI
-832 RAMGFQPGPM
+832 REMGYQPGPM
-842 YRRALDA
+842 YRKALDA

-857 LIQTTEEELEY
+857 LVQTREEELEY
-868 VRAYLVNH
+868 VRSLLQHH

-881 EPKKP
+881 QPKQP
-886 KADNSQGNRP
+886 KGNASQGNRP
-896 DHKNYAK
+896 NQAK
-903 NSKGAKPRV
+903 KSKGTKASV

>member
-1 MEIITA
+1 MEIITT

-25 YPGAQLVF
+25 YPGAELIF

-43 FLALHKDTLKHV
+43 FLALHKDTLKNV
-55 RNIKDINIDKVKRLI
+55 RNIKDINISKVKRLI

-82 LKELFGRAQ
+82 LKDLFNLPN

-100 PRAEGDVCGKVEVV
+100 PRAEGDVVGKVELV

-124 IERIRSRG
+124 IERIRAKG

-155 FTSTTSRDIRAAAF
+155 FTNTTPRDIRAAAF
-169 LLEQGANLAVVA
+169 LLEQGANLAVVS
-181 DFLGRPLTPDQKGL
+181 DFLGRPLTQDQKAL

-206 QINGNKILIARGN
+206 HINGTKILIARGS
-219 VDEFIGGLN
+219 VEEFVGGLA

-243 FTIVEMEDRVH
+243 FTVVEMEDRVH
-254 MVGRCALK
+254 LVGRCPLK
-262 EKVNCKEVMEY
+262 EVNCKDVMEQ

-284 ATVKDQTVDEVAD
+284 ATVKGQTVDDVAD
-297 RLLEI
+297 ALLDI
-302 IKEKVRPP
+302 VKGMVRAP
-310 LTVRDIM
+310 LTVGDIM

-340 GHTGLPVIKEGKL
+340 GHTGLPVIKDGKL

-379 TASVITVN
+379 TANVVTVKT
-387 ADMNINDVQEL
+387 DMNINDVQEL

-403 IGRLPVVEGNL
+403 IGRLPVVEGDR

-432 KGRYSTTYTDKK
+432 QGRYSTTYTNNNGNGPK
-444 KNTTRNTNIR
+444 NTNIR
-454 PDMHRVL
+454 PDMQRVL
-461 PNRIMNILNRAG
+461 PGRIMGILAKAG
-473 EVAQSLGYQ
+473 EIAENLNYQ

-509 GIEMANELAKV
+509 GILMANELAAV
-520 IGGRVRPHEKFGTA
+520 LGGRVRAHEKFGTA
-534 EIVFPDGYWVDV
+534 EIIFPDGYWVDV

-575 DFTINAMAVALNSER
+575 DFTINAMAVALNPGR

-606 GAVRVLH
+606 GAIRVLH

-619 DPTRILRAVRFE
+619 DPTRILRAIRFE

-650 REKVISRVS
+650 REKVIARLST
-659 NERMWGEL
+659 ERMWGEL

-673 ADPEHMLDRMSELG
+673 SDPEHMLDRMSELG

-707 VPQALMILRNW
+707 MPQALMILRNW

-728 PYFLAILHWTTQETA
+728 PYFLAILHWTTQDTA
-743 YQICQRY
+743 QTICQRY
-750 FLGRRQTDK
+750 FLGHRQTEK
-759 VLDVIAHWRGALKTL
+759 VLDTIAHWRGALRKL
-774 STTEEVPL
+774 SSVEEVAL
-782 SELTKTVQT
+782 SDLTKIVQT

-803 LEDKNA
+803 IEDKKA
-809 IRRFRLVMESVHKNK
+809 ISRFRSVMESVHKNK
-824 PTVNGKNI
+824 PTVNGKDI
-832 RAMGFQPGPM
+832 RNMGFKPGPM

-857 LIQTTEEELEY
+857 LIKDRDEELAY
-868 VRAYLVNH
+868 VKAYLETH

-881 EPKKP
+881 ETKQPAQPKP
-886 KADNSQGNRP
+886 NNNQVRQG
-896 DHKNYAK
+896 KNK
-903 NSKGAKPRV
+903 KGAKPRV

>member
-1 MEIITA
+1 MEIITT

-12 LDGLASMV
+12 LDGLAAVV

-25 YPGAQLVF
+25 YPGAELIF

-43 FLALHKDTLKHV
+43 FLALHKDTLKNV
-55 RNIKDINIDKVKRLI
+55 RSIKDINIDKVKRII

-82 LKELFGRAQ
+82 LKELFNRPE
-91 VEVHIFDHH
+91 VEVHIYDHH

-114 EPIGACTTLL
+114 ETVGAATTLL
-124 IERIRSRG
+124 IERIRAKG

-155 FTSTTSRDIRAAAF
+155 FTSTTPRDIRAAAF

-181 DFLGRPLTPDQKGL
+181 DFLGRPLTQDQKSL
-195 LKKLLVSAEHH
+195 LKKLLVTAEHH
-206 QINGNKILIARGN
+206 QINGTKVLIARGN
-219 VDEFIGGLN
+219 VDEFVGGLA
-228 LLTHKLAEIEQIDAV
+228 LLTHKLSEIERTDAV
-243 FTIVEMEDRVH
+243 FAVVEMEDRVH
-254 MVGRCALK
+254 LVGRCALK
-262 EKVNCKEVMEY
+262 EVNCKDIMVE

-284 ATVKDQTVDEVAD
+284 ATVKGKTVEEIAE
-297 RLLEI
+297 RLLELV
-302 IKEKVRPP
+302 KEKIHPL
-310 LTVRDIM
+310 LTVKDIM

-340 GHTGLPVIKEGKL
+340 GHTGLPVIKDGKL
-353 VGVISRRDVEKA
+353 SGVISRRDVEKA

-379 TASVITVN
+379 TTNVITVQK
-387 ADMNINDVQEL
+387 DMNIHDVQDL

-403 IGRLPVVEGNL
+403 IGRLPVVEGNM
-414 VVGII
+414 VIGIV

-432 KGRYSTTYTDKK
+432 KGRYSTTYNEKQNAKTAH
-444 KNTTRNTNIR
+444 IR
-454 PDMHRVL
+454 PDMQRAL
-461 PNRIMNILNRAG
+461 PSRIMNILTKAG
-473 EVAQSLGYQ
+473 EVAEGLNYQ

-534 EIVFPDGYWVDV
+534 EIIFPDGYWVDV

-575 DFTINAMAVALNSER
+575 DFTINAMAVALNPER

-600 REDLQI
+600 REDLQN
-606 GAVRVLH
+606 GAIRVLH

-619 DPTRILRAVRFE
+619 DPTRILRAIRFE
-631 QRYDMAIEPQTLR
+631 QRYDMDIEPQTLR

-650 REKVISRVS
+650 REKVIARLST
-659 NERMWGEL
+659 ERMWGEL
-667 KSILEE
+667 KHILEE
-673 ADPEHMLDRMSELG
+673 ADPEHMLDRLSELG

-700 VQPVISE
+700 VQYVISE
-707 VPQALMILRNW
+707 IPQALMILRNW

-728 PYFLAILHWTTQETA
+728 PYFLSILHLTAQETA
-743 YQICQRY
+743 YTICQRY
-750 FLGRRQTDK
+750 NLGRRQTEK
-759 VLDVIAHWRGALKTL
+759 VLDTIAYGRVALRRL
-774 STTEEVPL
+774 SATEEVPL
-782 SELTKTVQT
+782 SELTKIVQT
-791 LPREAYPLFLTL
+791 LPREAYPMFLTL

-809 IRRFRLVMESVHKNK
+809 IRRFRLVMESVNKNK
-824 PTVNGKNI
+824 PTVNGKDI
-832 RAMGFQPGPM
+832 RDMGYQPGPM
-842 YRRALDA
+842 YRRALDS
-849 VWRARLDG
+849 VWQARLDG
-857 LIQTTEEELEY
+857 MVQTREEELEY
-868 VRAYLVNH
+868 IRSFLEHN

-881 EPKKP
+881 QPKQPKP
-886 KADNSQGNRP
+886 PMQDNWLKRG
-896 DHKNYAK
+896 
-903 NSKGAKPRV
+903 SKGKKAKGTKPLV

>member
-1 MEIITA
+1 MEIITT

-25 YPGAQLVF
+25 YPGAELIF

-43 FLALHKDTLKHV
+43 FLALHKDTLKNVHT
-55 RNIKDINIDKVKRLI
+55 IKDIDINKVKRLI

-82 LKELFGRAQ
+82 LKELFDRPQ
-91 VEVHIFDHH
+91 VEVHIYDHH

-114 EPIGACTTLL
+114 EPLGAATTLL
-124 IERIRSRG
+124 IERIRAKG

-139 ATIMALGIYE
+139 ATIMMLGIYE

-155 FTSTTSRDIRAAAF
+155 FTNTTPRDIRAAAF
-169 LLEQGANLAVVA
+169 LLEQGASLAVVA
-181 DFLGRPLTPDQKGL
+181 DFLGRPLTQDQKAL
-195 LKKLLVSAEHH
+195 LKKLLVTAEHH
-206 QINGNKILIARGN
+206 HINGTKVLIARGS
-219 VDEFIGGLN
+219 VDEFVGGLA
-228 LLTHKLAEIEQIDAV
+228 LLTHKLSEIERTDAV
-243 FTIVEMEDRVH
+243 FAVVEMEDRVH
-254 MVGRCALK
+254 LVGRCALT
-262 EKVNCKEVMEY
+262 EVNCKEIMEQ

-284 ATVKDQTVDEVAD
+284 ATVKGQTVEEVAK
-297 RLLEI
+297 RLLELI
-302 IKEKVRPP
+302 NSMIRPP
-310 LTVRDIM
+310 MTVQDIM

-379 TASVITVN
+379 TVNVVTVN
-387 ADMNINDVQEL
+387 KDMNINDVQDL
-398 MIEKD
+398 MIERD
-403 IGRLPVVEGNL
+403 IGRLPVVEGDM
-414 VVGII
+414 VIGIV

-432 KGRYSTTYTDKK
+432 QGRYSTTYTDK
-444 KNTTRNTNIR
+444 TTTKITNIR
-454 PDMHRVL
+454 PDMQRAL
-461 PNRIMNILNRAG
+461 PGRIMSLLTKAG
-473 EVAQSLGYQ
+473 QVADRLGYQ

-509 GIEMANELAKV
+509 GIEMAYELSKE

-567 LKHDLYRR
+567 LRHDLYRR
-575 DFTINAMAVALNSER
+575 DFTINAMAVALNPER

-606 GAVRVLH
+606 GAIRVLH
-613 NLSFIE
+613 NLSFVE
-619 DPTRILRAVRFE
+619 DPTRILRAARFE
-631 QRYDMAIEPQTLR
+631 QRYDMVIEPQTLR

-650 REKVISRVS
+650 REKVVSRLT

-667 KSILEE
+667 KSILDE
-673 ADPEHMLDRMSELG
+673 ADPEHMLDRLDELG
-687 VWDYLFPEITFWE
+687 VWDYLFPEVTFWE
-700 VQPVISE
+700 VQYVISE
-707 VPQALMILRNW
+707 MPQALMILRNW

-728 PYFLAILHWTTQETA
+728 PYFLGILHLTNQETA
-743 YQICQRY
+743 YKICQRY
-750 FLGRRQTDK
+750 NLGRRQTDK
-759 VLDVIAHWRGALKTL
+759 VLDTIANGRVALKRL
-774 STTEEVPL
+774 STEEDVPL
-782 SELTKTVQT
+782 SELTKIVQT
-791 LPREAYPLFLTL
+791 LPREAYPLFLSL

-824 PTVNGKNI
+824 PVINGKDI
-832 RAMGFQPGPM
+832 REMGFQPGPM

-857 LIQTTEEELEY
+857 LVTTKEEELEY
-868 VRAYLVNH
+868 IRSYLEHN

-881 EPKKP
+881 QPKQPKP
-886 KADNSQGNRP
+886 AVSQGPPADRGRQG
-896 DHKNYAK
+896 KK
-903 NSKGAKPRV
+903 SKGKKA